1 MAQESNNVFAGIG
14 NAETLSNNVSAASI
28 LVAALSLTS
37 LSLAPPAVLN
47 IAAGTTTG
55 TIVSLD
61 ATGGTAPYT
70 YSAAITFDSSGA
82 GTASISGISGKNIS
96 LQFLTNGLYL
106 EVTITATDSLG
117 ATASVTAGVLVAS
130 VAAGTMT
137 PGAFPASQ
145 LLASSETTAS
155 ISFNPVGGVF
165 TAPVTYVATVQSGT
179 AGISNIGTAVSL
191 TGLSQ
196 DTVVLV
202 RLRATDSTGGTPLVA
217 DAFALIEVQA
227 DVTNPLIYSVIR
239 EIDFT
244 DPANAAGPFVNGSQ
258 SVNLLDKNTGAT
270 VGCTLIHSMAAGSFA
285 TMTSQIISG
294 TGWKLGFAATATPT
308 FCNGPLLI
316 PLPSSIGFD
325 DDVVVTIVGYSN
337 QPVSNNSSYF
347 QVARTGSTP
356 SQDSTNCWGG
366 FRILRSAVA
375 QTALFINAQ
384 GGTAGTTLTT
394 VTTPPCP
401 LTWVGG
407 AVQLTLRLYLPRYA
421 NRARVN
427 MNGTGSSI
435 VCDLGA
441 AAVVASST
449 ANRGGW
455 IAGNSGFW
463 LYHGASNGG
472 GNGLGAQFS
481 TITSIKF
488 ERRTLP

>member
-1 MAQESNNVFAGIG
+1 MPVAYVFPRDS
-14 NAETLSNNVSAASI
+14 TVSLPA
-28 LVAALSLTS
+28 

-55 TIVSLD
+55 TLVSLD

-145 LLASSETTAS
+145 LLASTETTAS

-179 AGISNIGTAVSL
+179 AGISNVGTAVSL

-217 DAFALIEVQA
+217 DAFALVEVQA
-227 DVTNPLIYSVIR
+227 DVTNPLVYKVIR

-258 SVNLLDKNTGAT
+258 AVSLTDANTGAT
-270 VGCTLIHSMAAGSFA
+270 VACTLIHSMNSGSFSNI
-285 TMTSQIISG
+285 TSQILDG
-294 TGWKLGFAATATPT
+294 VGWKQSMAATAASTST
-308 FCNGPLLI
+308 DGPMLI
-316 PLPSSIGFD
+316 PLPSAFGYD
-325 DDVVVTIVGYSN
+325 DDIRVTIVGIANHNVGGLNGYWQMSKTGATPN
-337 QPVSNNSSYF
+337 ANSANS
-347 QVARTGSTP
+347 
-356 SQDSTNCWGG
+356 WGG
-366 FRILRSAVA
+366 CRLLRNGVSASVLTISA
-375 QTALFINAQ
+375 QS
-384 GGTAGTTLTT
+384 GTSGSNLTQA
-394 VTTPPCP
+394 TTPPCP
-401 LTWVGG
+401 LTWMDGSTE
-407 AVQLTLRLYLPRYA
+407 LTIQLYLPRYGT
-421 NRARVN
+421 RARVN
-427 MNGTGSSI
+427 MSGTGSLI
-435 VCDLGA
+435 NCDLGSA
-441 AAVVASST
+441 SVSASST
-449 ANRGGW
+449 ALRGGW
-455 IAGNSGFW
+455 CAGNTGVW
-463 LYHGASNGG
+463 LFHGIGNGAV
-472 GNGLGAQFS
+472 NGLGLQYS
-481 TITSIKF
+481 IIKSIKI